1 MASWKSVNDAKQ
13 MAGAVVDTV
22 KHVTFN
28 SPVFVSATGN
38 NEPAINGAA
47 DKATKGQFKSGIKG
61 MAGVYAFQVL
71 NKTKG
76 QEKMDVK
83 NEESM
88 LNSKNMRGMGQ
99 FIMDLYNKAEVMDH
113 RYLFY

>member
-1 MASWKSVNDAKQ
+1 
-13 MAGAVVDTV
+13 
-22 KHVTFN
+22 
-28 SPVFVSATGN
+28 
-38 NEPAINGAA
+38 
-47 DKATKGQFKSGIKG
+47 

>member
-1 MASWKSVNDAKQ
+1 MT
-13 MAGAVVDTV
+13 GAVVDTV
-22 KHVTFN
+22 KHITFN
-28 SPVFVSATGN
+28 SPVFVSATGS
-38 NEPAINGAA
+38 NEPAINGAV
-47 DKATKGQFKSGIKG
+47 DKTNKGQFKSGVKG

-76 QEKMDVK
+76 QEKMDAK
-83 NEESM
+83 AEENM

-113 RYLFY
+113 RYLFF